1 MKGEEYE
8 TILAVES
15 RGNGWIGSAPTT
27 FSLETGQL
35 MEVEPLPDGTRIR
48 LRFLGKYAGRS
59 QGVKVGI
66 SFTDPLKLFKKL
78 DQMVSTELV
87 LDTMP
92 LSLLAPE
99 VQRRLKVIGYGERS
113 TGYAGQGQELY
124 KLDEF
129 NPGYTKDIVWR
140 RVAKSADEALVA
152 RVREA
157 NVTDVLRIGVV
168 RFAERGDEDRAA
180 WTDKLC
186 EALGEV
192 GREILETG
200 ASPILLYH
208 HGPREDGTSE
218 EERSR
223 GMTRIEAEDIDE
235 LAEAVMSCSVA
246 SDSRDVEAVV
256 ADSDLVVTG
265 SPRARGRE
273 DGDGHRPEAS
283 RAPPREGLSSTSLRW
298 EVSDLDGEGG
308 PPPADQEDP
317 REVVEDEQQDAP
329 GVRRRGRGI
338 ALLPLRAL
346 GRPVPAAP
354 GPVHLQPRRA
364 RHHHHSGAKAR
375 RSRGLLPREAG
386 QSRRAAHAGIL

>member
-1 MKGEEYE
+1 VATAILIGVAQLLDMKLLQVLGISLVVMGVISVLIFEFATSGGSLTVSSEGGHVIIMKGEEYE

-66 SFTDPLKLFKKL
+66 SFTDPLKLFKRR
-78 DQMVSTELV
+78 DQVVSTELV

-168 RFAERGDEDRAA
+168 RFAQRGDDDRAA

-200 ASPILLYH
+200 ASPVLLYH
-208 HGPREDGTSE
+208 HGPRDDGTSE

-246 SDSRDVEAVV
+246 SDSRDVESVV

-265 SPRARGRE
+265 LRE
-273 DGDGHRPEAS
+273 LEDERMAMVIAQKPLVLLYEKAS
-283 RAPPREGLSSTSLRW
+283 
-298 EVSDLDGEGG
+298 
-308 PPPADQEDP
+308 PPPAFAGRSVIWTGKED
-317 REVVEDEQQDAP
+317 
-329 GVRRRGRGI
+329 
-338 ALLPLRAL
+338 LLPLIRKTL
-346 GRPVPAAP
+346 ER
-354 GPVHLQPRRA
+354 
-364 RHHHHSGAKAR
+364 
-375 RSRGLLPREAG
+375 
-386 QSRRAAHAGIL
+386 

>member
-1 MKGEEYE
+1 VATAILIGAAELLDMKLLQVLAISLVTMGVISVGIFDFATGGGSLTVSSEGGHVRIMKGEEYE
-8 TILAVES
+8 TSLAVES
-15 RGNGWIGSAPTT
+15 RGNGWIGSTPTT
-27 FSLETGQL
+27 FSIETGQL
-35 MEVEPLPDGTRIR
+35 MEVEPFPDGTRIR

-66 SFTDPLKLFKKL
+66 SFTDPLRLFKRL
-78 DQMVSTELV
+78 DQIVSTELV

-92 LSLLAPE
+92 LSLLSPE
-99 VQRRLKVIGYGERS
+99 IERRLKVIGYGERS

-140 RVAKSADEALVA
+140 RVAKSADETIFA

-157 NVTDVLRIGVV
+157 NVRDALRVGVV
-168 RFAERGDEDRAA
+168 RFAEREGDDRAE

-200 ASPILLYH
+200 ATPILLYR
-208 HGPREDGTSE
+208 HGPRGNVGRDEETSG

-235 LAEAVMSCSVA
+235 LADAVMSCSVA
-246 SDSRDVEAVV
+246 SNSRDVESVV

-265 SPRARGRE
+265 LRE
-273 DGDGHRPEAS
+273 LEDEGMAMVMAQKPLLLLHEEAS
-283 RAPPREGLSSTSLRW
+283 PS
-298 EVSDLDGEGG
+298 
-308 PPPADQEDP
+308 PAFAGRSVIWTGNED
-317 REVVEDEQQDAP
+317 
-329 GVRRRGRGI
+329 
-338 ALLPLRAL
+338 LLPLIRKTL
-346 GRPVPAAP
+346 ER
-354 GPVHLQPRRA
+354 
-364 RHHHHSGAKAR
+364 
-375 RSRGLLPREAG
+375 
-386 QSRRAAHAGIL
+386 

>member
-1 MKGEEYE
+1 VATAILIGVAQLLDMKLLQVLGISLVVMGVISVLIFEFATSGGSLTVSSEGGHVIIMKGEEYE

-66 SFTDPLKLFKKL
+66 SFTDPLKLFKRR
-78 DQMVSTELV
+78 DQVVSTELV

-113 TGYAGQGQELY
+113 SGYAGQGQELY

-168 RFAERGDEDRAA
+168 RFAQRGDDDRAA

-200 ASPILLYH
+200 ASPVLLYH
-208 HGPREDGTSE
+208 HGPRDDGTSE

-246 SDSRDVEAVV
+246 SDSRDVESVV

-265 SPRARGRE
+265 LRE
-273 DGDGHRPEAS
+273 LEDERMAMVIAQKPLVLLYEKAS
-283 RAPPREGLSSTSLRW
+283 
-298 EVSDLDGEGG
+298 
-308 PPPADQEDP
+308 PPPAFAGRSVIWTGKED
-317 REVVEDEQQDAP
+317 
-329 GVRRRGRGI
+329 
-338 ALLPLRAL
+338 LLPLIRKTL
-346 GRPVPAAP
+346 ER
-354 GPVHLQPRRA
+354 
-364 RHHHHSGAKAR
+364 
-375 RSRGLLPREAG
+375 
-386 QSRRAAHAGIL
+386 

>member
-1 MKGEEYE
+1 VATAILIGAAELLDMKLLQVLGISLVTMGVISVLIFEFATSGGSLTVSSEGGHVRIMKGEEYE

-27 FSLETGQL
+27 FGIETGQL
-35 MEVEPLPDGTRIR
+35 MEVEPLSDGMRIR

-66 SFTDPLKLFKKL
+66 SFTDPLKLFKRL
-78 DQMVSTELV
+78 DQIVSTELV

-129 NPGYTKDIVWR
+129 SPGYTKDIVWR

-157 NVTDVLRIGVV
+157 NVRDVVRVGVV
-168 RFAERGDEDRAA
+168 RFAERGDDDRAA

-208 HGPREDGTSE
+208 HGPPGDGGRDDGTSE

-246 SDSRDVEAVV
+246 SNSRDVESVV

-265 SPRARGRE
+265 LRELEDERMAMIIARKPLLLLHE
-273 DGDGHRPEAS
+273 EAS
-283 RAPPREGLSSTSLRW
+283 
-298 EVSDLDGEGG
+298 
-308 PPPADQEDP
+308 PPPAFAERSVIWTGNED
-317 REVVEDEQQDAP
+317 
-329 GVRRRGRGI
+329 
-338 ALLPLRAL
+338 LLPLIRKTL
-346 GRPVPAAP
+346 ER
-354 GPVHLQPRRA
+354 
-364 RHHHHSGAKAR
+364 
-375 RSRGLLPREAG
+375 
-386 QSRRAAHAGIL
+386 

>member
-1 MKGEEYE
+1 MKLLQVLGISLVTMGVISVLIFEFATSGGSLTVSSEGGHVRIMKGEEYE

-15 RGNGWIGSAPTT
+15 RGNGWIGSTPTT

-35 MEVEPLPDGTRIR
+35 MKVEPLPDGTRIR

-66 SFTDPLKLFKKL
+66 SFTDPLKLFKRL
-78 DQMVSTELV
+78 NQIVSTELV

-140 RVAKSADEALVA
+140 RVAKSADETLVA

-157 NVTDVLRIGVV
+157 NVTDVLRVGVV
-168 RFAERGDEDRAA
+168 RFAERGDDDRAA
-180 WTDKLC
+180 LTDRLC

-200 ASPILLYH
+200 ASPILLYR
-208 HGPREDGTSE
+208 HGQRGDGKREDGTSE

-246 SDSRDVEAVV
+246 SNSRDVESVV
-256 ADSDLVVTG
+256 AESDLVVTG
-265 SPRARGRE
+265 LRE
-273 DGDGHRPEAS
+273 LEDERMAMVIAQKPLLLLHEKAS
-283 RAPPREGLSSTSLRW
+283 
-298 EVSDLDGEGG
+298 
-308 PPPADQEDP
+308 PPPAFAGRSVIWTGSED
-317 REVVEDEQQDAP
+317 
-329 GVRRRGRGI
+329 
-338 ALLPLRAL
+338 LLPLIRKTL
-346 GRPVPAAP
+346 ER
-354 GPVHLQPRRA
+354 
-364 RHHHHSGAKAR
+364 
-375 RSRGLLPREAG
+375 
-386 QSRRAAHAGIL
+386 